1 MSNYSFYIGHLRF
14 IANRTERI
22 SDEVGLM
29 MDILNSI
36 ADQIENQD
44 KFTLKATELRAG
56 GRALA
61 GLAGFLQKQ
70 ILPEVVSAQNEVG
83 EKQVRWVIDTS
94 MALTSKILMHAE
106 ITKDEE
112 ELTLELPDAPN

>member
-1 MSNYSFYIGHLRF
+1 MSKYSFYIGHLRF

-22 SDEVGLM
+22 NDEVGLM

-36 ADQIENQD
+36 ASQIENRD
-44 KFTLKATELRAG
+44 KFTLKASELRSG

-70 ILPEVVSAQNEVG
+70 ILPEVVSAQNDVG

-106 ITKDEE
+106 ITKDKED
-112 ELTLELPDAPN
+112 LTLELPEEPS

>member
-1 MSNYSFYIGHLRF
+1 MSKYAFFIGHLRF

-22 SDEVGLM
+22 NDEVSVM
-29 MDILNSI
+29 MDILKSV
-36 ADQIENQD
+36 ADQIEKSDN
-44 KFTLKATELRAG
+44 FTLKANELRAG

-83 EKQVRWVIDTS
+83 EKEVRWVIDIS

-106 ITKDEE
+106 ITKDLEG
-112 ELTLELPDAPN
+112 LTLKLPEAPQ

>member
-1 MSNYSFYIGHLRF
+1 MSKYSFYIGHLRF

-22 SDEVGLM
+22 NDDVGLM

-36 ADQIENQD
+36 ASQIETQD
-44 KFTLKATELRAG
+44 KFTLEAHELRAG

-70 ILPEVVSAQNEVG
+70 ILPEVVAAQNESG
-83 EKQVRWVIDTS
+83 EKEVRWVIDTS
-94 MALTSKILMHAE
+94 MAFTSKVLMHAE
-106 ITKDEE
+106 ISKDQEA
-112 ELTLELPDAPN
+112 LTLGLPDSPP

>member
-1 MSNYSFYIGHLRF
+1 MSKYSFYIGHLRF

-22 SDEVGLM
+22 NDDVGLM

-36 ADQIENQD
+36 ASQIEDRD
-44 KFTLKATELRAG
+44 KFTLKANELRAG

-70 ILPEVVSAQNEVG
+70 ILPEVVSAQNDVG

-106 ITKDEE
+106 ITNDKD
-112 ELTLELPDAPN
+112 ELTLALPEEPN

>member
-1 MSNYSFYIGHLRF
+1 MSKYSFYIGHLRF

-22 SDEVGLM
+22 NDDVGLM

-36 ADQIENQD
+36 ASQIETQD
-44 KFTLKATELRAG
+44 KFTLETHELRAG

-70 ILPEVVSAQNEVG
+70 ILPEVVAAQNEAG
-83 EKQVRWVIDTS
+83 EKEVRWVIDTS
-94 MALTSKILMHAE
+94 MAFTSKILMHAE
-106 ITKDEE
+106 ISKDQEA
-112 ELTLELPDAPN
+112 LTLGLPDSPP